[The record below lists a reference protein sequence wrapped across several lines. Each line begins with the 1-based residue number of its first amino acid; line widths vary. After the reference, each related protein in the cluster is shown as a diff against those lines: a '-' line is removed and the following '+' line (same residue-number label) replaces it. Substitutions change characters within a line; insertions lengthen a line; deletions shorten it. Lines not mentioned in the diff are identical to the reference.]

1 MSLPLIRRGDST
13 ILRAVFDICRSLHLP
28 NQPSQDCQ
36 AVLYERSTFN
46 VQHRQLRN
54 LRTPIPRQFGGAAI
68 GPEHVTVWL
77 GRLCC
82 TVAVSRT
89 ACMVDCYARHLNNIR
104 QGNDYFHN
112 GEPPISFFRKL
123 HLVFHGEVICY
134 MWSSYVH
141 WQDQPSQDP
150 LRRHMAAQP
159 VLPSS

>member
-68 GPEHVTVWL
+68 GSGTRDCMAGTSML
-77 GRLCC
+77 YRGS
-82 TVAVSRT
+82 VANCV
-89 ACMVDCYARHLNNIR
+89 
-104 QGNDYFHN
+104 
-112 GEPPISFFRKL
+112 
-123 HLVFHGEVICY
+123 HG
-134 MWSSYVH
+134 
-141 WQDQPSQDP
+141 
-150 LRRHMAAQP
+150 
-159 VLPSS
+159 